1 MPDPYSSKTSGQPRP
16 TQLLRFTGAD
26 GAAKAPIV
34 DAVTPPLFKLMRPL
48 LLASAMLAAPA
59 LAQQMPPPQLVQSE
73 PIPPEP
79 ILPEPA
85 VPRDGGEIVAAG
97 DTIEF
102 GADQLEVDA
111 SGDVI
116 TASGQVELRRDAWRL
131 TADNIRYN
139 RATGQVLA
147 RGNVVS
153 IDPEGNQLF
162 GDEVDLTDSLR
173 DGAVDN
179 LLLILND
186 GGRLAAR
193 EASRAGR
200 IITLRRAVYS
210 PCAVTDSE
218 GCPQEPVWRVLATR
232 IDYDPDKHRLKYKN
246 ARLEL
251 WGLPILYLPNFSHPD
266 GSAERVSGLLLPDI
280 KLQRQLGLG
289 IGLPFHL
296 ALAPDRDVTIK
307 PWFYTAAPPALQVQ
321 ARRLFKGG
329 PVQVDGFF
337 TYARLTEFAA
347 DNVTELDRGNQFRGY
362 FAAKGRFQ
370 HSGSWRSTF
379 SARLTTDD
387 TFNRR
392 YDLDFDD
399 TLRSSYALERFSADS
414 YFSLSA
420 LAFQGLR
427 VTDTAGEIP
436 FVLPIIDYDWR
447 PSSPILG
454 GRLQV
459 AANTLALTRTG
470 GQSVQRALAF
480 TRWDRSVFTPLGQR
494 LTLTGLV
501 RGDIYNVGRPQ
512 AATLPEYAGD
522 RGLSARA
529 IGVAALDM
537 EWPFAGAALGGTQT
551 ISPRVQLVINPQSTN
566 DGFPNEDSRAIE
578 LEDISLFELNRFPGQ
593 DQFEG
598 GSRVTY
604 GLAYTLDR
612 PGLALRSEIGQSW
625 TFASNSLGLASDFP
639 SGTGLDQRLSD
650 FVGRTNLKIGRLI
663 EITHRFRVDRESFAV
678 RRNEIDLSLGNQR
691 TYATLGY
698 LKLNRK
704 VALED
709 LEDRTEVRAG
719 GRVAFARFWSVFGSA
734 ILDLTSQR
742 ENPAAQNGGF
752 RFIRHRIGAE
762 YEDECFRF
770 GLSWRRDLISD
781 RDFRAGNTFQLT
793 LSLKTLGR

>member
-1 MPDPYSSKTSGQPRP
+1 MDPPCPPFLT
-16 TQLLRFTGAD
+16 LLR
-26 GAAKAPIV
+26 
-34 DAVTPPLFKLMRPL
+34 AVL
-48 LLASAMLAAPA
+48 LGSAMLAVPAIAQEAPPA
-59 LAQQMPPPQLVQSE
+59 DPAPSENLPQPVS
-73 PIPPEP
+73 
-79 ILPEPA
+79 
-85 VPRDGGEIVAAG
+85 PRDGGAVVAPG
-97 DTIEF
+97 DIIEF
-102 GADQLEVDA
+102 GADQLEVDE
-111 SGDVI
+111 SGDII

-131 TADNIRYN
+131 TADSIRYD
-139 RATGQVLA
+139 RASGEVTA

-162 GDEVDLTDSLR
+162 GDAFDLTDNLR

-186 GGRLAAR
+186 GGRLSAR
-193 EASRAGR
+193 QASQAGR

-218 GCPQEPVWRVLATR
+218 GCPQEPVWKVLATR
-232 IDYDPDKHRLKYKN
+232 IDYDRDNHRLKYKN

-251 WGLPILYLPNFSHPD
+251 WGIPLLYLPNFSHPD
-266 GSAERVSGLLLPDI
+266 GSAERVSGLLMPDL
-280 KLQRQLGLG
+280 KFQRQLGLG
-289 IGLPFHL
+289 IGLPFHF
-296 ALAPDRDVTIK
+296 ALAPDRDVTLK
-307 PWFYTAAPPALQVQ
+307 PWFYSAAPPALQVQ

-329 PVQVDGFF
+329 PVQLDGFF
-337 TYARLTEFAA
+337 THARLTEFAA
-347 DNVTELDRGNQFRGY
+347 DNVTEIDRGDRFRGY

-370 HSGSWRSTF
+370 HSDSWRSTF

-399 TLRSSYALERFSADS
+399 TLRSSYALERFGADS

-436 FVLPIIDYDWR
+436 FVLPVIDYDWR
-447 PSSPILG
+447 PSDQILG

-480 TRWDRSVFTPLGQR
+480 TRWDRSAFTPLGQR
-494 LTLTGLV
+494 LTVTGLV

-522 RGLSARA
+522 RGLNARA
-529 IGVAALDM
+529 IGLAALDL

-551 ISPRVQLVINPQSTN
+551 ISPRAQLVINPQSTN

-593 DQFEG
+593 DRFEG
-598 GSRVTY
+598 GSRITY

-625 TFASNSLGLASDFP
+625 TFALNSLGLASDFP
-639 SGTGLDQRLSD
+639 GGTGLDQRLSD
-650 FVGRTNLKIGRLI
+650 FVGRTNLKVGPLI
-663 EITHRFRVDRESFAV
+663 EITHRFRVDRNTSAI
-678 RRNEIDLSLGNQR
+678 RRNEVDLSLGNQR
-691 TYATLGY
+691 SYATIGY
-698 LKLNRK
+698 LKLNRN
-704 VALED
+704 VVFED

-742 ENPAAQNGGF
+742 DNPAAQGDGF

-793 LSLKTLGR
+793 LSLKTLSR

>member
-1 MPDPYSSKTSGQPRP
+1 MDPPCPPFLT
-16 TQLLRFTGAD
+16 LLR
-26 GAAKAPIV
+26 
-34 DAVTPPLFKLMRPL
+34 AVL
-48 LLASAMLAAPA
+48 LGSAMLAVPAIAQEAPPA
-59 LAQQMPPPQLVQSE
+59 DPAPSENLPQPVS
-73 PIPPEP
+73 
-79 ILPEPA
+79 
-85 VPRDGGEIVAAG
+85 PRDGGAVVAPG
-97 DTIEF
+97 DIIEF
-102 GADQLEVDA
+102 GADQLEVDE
-111 SGDVI
+111 SGDII

-131 TADNIRYN
+131 TADSIRYD
-139 RATGQVLA
+139 RASGEVTA

-162 GDEVDLTDSLR
+162 GDAFDLTDNLR

-186 GGRLAAR
+186 GGRLSAR
-193 EASRAGR
+193 QASQAGR

-218 GCPQEPVWRVLATR
+218 GCPQEPVWKVLATR
-232 IDYDPDKHRLKYKN
+232 IDYDHDNHRLKYKN

-251 WGLPILYLPNFSHPD
+251 WGIPLLYLPNFSHPD
-266 GSAERVSGLLLPDI
+266 GSAERVSGLLMPDL
-280 KLQRQLGLG
+280 KFQRQLGLG
-289 IGLPFHL
+289 IGLPFHF
-296 ALAPDRDVTIK
+296 ALAPDRDVTLK
-307 PWFYTAAPPALQVQ
+307 PWFYSAAPPALQVQ

-329 PVQVDGFF
+329 PVQLDGFF
-337 TYARLTEFAA
+337 THARLTEFAA
-347 DNVTELDRGNQFRGY
+347 DNVTEIDRGDRFRGY

-370 HSGSWRSTF
+370 HSDSWRSTF

-399 TLRSSYALERFSADS
+399 TLRSSYALERFGADS

-436 FVLPIIDYDWR
+436 FVLPVIDYDWR
-447 PSSPILG
+447 PSDQILG

-480 TRWDRSVFTPLGQR
+480 TRWDRSAFTPLGQR
-494 LTLTGLV
+494 LTVTGLV

-522 RGLSARA
+522 RGLNARA
-529 IGVAALDM
+529 IGLAALDL

-551 ISPRVQLVINPQSTN
+551 ISPRAQLVINPQSTN

-593 DQFEG
+593 DRFEG
-598 GSRVTY
+598 GSRITY

-625 TFASNSLGLASDFP
+625 TFALNSLGLASDFP
-639 SGTGLDQRLSD
+639 GGTGLDQRLSD
-650 FVGRTNLKIGRLI
+650 FVGRTNLKVGPLI
-663 EITHRFRVDRESFAV
+663 EITHRFRVDRNTSAI
-678 RRNEIDLSLGNQR
+678 RRNEVDLSLGNQR
-691 TYATLGY
+691 SYATIGY
-698 LKLNRK
+698 LKLNRN
-704 VALED
+704 VVFED

-742 ENPAAQNGGF
+742 DNPAAQGDGF

-793 LSLKTLGR
+793 LSLKTLSR